1 MNVLNLVKAADG
13 TIISASID
21 DKKLDEFVR
30 VQQTLNGGELQA
42 TLVANFGEIVVTDQV
57 LVSAPAIVPVFG
69 VGSISGSTKA
79 TIAIPAGAGNHFT
92 YKVVESANAT
102 PSVGDLIT
110 GSTTYVPGNDITGV
124 TTGKIVLL
132 YELDANNK
140 VVKYVAHTLIAG
152 DIKA

>member
-1 MNVLNLVKAADG
+1 MNVLNLIKAADG
-13 TIISASID
+13 TIVSASID

-69 VGSISGSTKA
+69 VGSISGSTLA
-79 TIAIPAGAGNHFT
+79 TIAIAAGAGNHFT
-92 YKVVESANAT
+92 YKVVDSANVT
-102 PSVGDLIT
+102 PSVGDVIT
-110 GSTTYVPGNDITGV
+110 GTTTYVPGNDITGV
-124 TTGKIVLL
+124 TAGKIVLL
-132 YELDANNK
+132 YELDASNK
-140 VVKYVAHTLIAG
+140 VVKYVSHLLVTG